1 MLRRCRRGRSVVL
14 VALSLVCGSAQ
25 AQLLNKL
32 SSVLTDPVGTTL
44 RVLANVSGIVTSP
57 VGDLLVGTAQ
67 LAGTGLA
74 HTVIRVQGR
83 YLTLARGTAA
93 VDISFT
99 HDGENRRFLIVR
111 PATAYAGAPVLRSEE
126 HTSELQSLM
135 RISYAV

>member
-1 MLRRCRRGRSVVL
+1 MNSHRRFRRVRSIVL
-14 VALSLVCGSAQ
+14 VALSLVCVSAQ

-67 LAGTGLA
+67 LAGTGLDN
-74 HTVIRVQGR
+74 TV
-83 YLTLARGTAA
+83 
-93 VDISFT
+93 
-99 HDGENRRFLIVR
+99 
-111 PATAYAGAPVLRSEE
+111 RSEE

-135 RISYAV
+135 RNSYDVFCLKKK

>member
-1 MLRRCRRGRSVVL
+1 MNSHRRFRRVRSIVL
-14 VALSLVCGSAQ
+14 VALSLVCVSAQ

-74 HTVIRVQGR
+74 HTVIRVDR
-83 YLTLARGTAA
+83 
-93 VDISFT
+93 
-99 HDGENRRFLIVR
+99 
-111 PATAYAGAPVLRSEE
+111 
-126 HTSELQSLM
+126 TSTRLNSSHSCASRM
-135 RISYAV
+135 PSSA

>member
-1 MLRRCRRGRSVVL
+1 MNSHRRFRRVRSIVL
-14 VALSLVCGSAQ
+14 VALSLVCVSAR

-83 YLTLARGTAA
+83 YLTLARDRKSTRLN
-93 VDISFT
+93 SS
-99 HDGENRRFLIVR
+99 H
-111 PATAYAGAPVLRSEE
+111 
-126 HTSELQSLM
+126 
-135 RISYAV
+135 